1 MKSASKVV
9 SFRSK
14 LPKPRAVS
22 NRLNISAIHPPGPH
36 RLHAALLA
44 LACLVLQAASVP
56 AQPIGSWTSFTSRS
70 TVTALEQDTHGRI
83 WALTEGGIFALD
95 GQNID
100 HQLATTEGMHR
111 VNAQALAWDAQ
122 VERIWMGY
130 SDGTFQSYDPQTR
143 SIRTYTDIARATR
156 FNPRGVNDLLAHAG
170 RLYIASDFGI
180 VVFDPDRGIT
190 LDTYA
195 NLGTFPSGSRVEA
208 LLVHEG
214 MLYASTPLGV
224 AMADI
229 DAPDLVVPQRWET
242 HAFASGARQL
252 FVWEGAVHVHAGN
265 RIERHDADTGWQP
278 VDYFQGAPVNRMS
291 VSPQRDMLL
300 IWNENQ
306 LSLRRTGEPSPSSIN
321 VSGGWPWQAVLA
333 ESTEGRL
340 YVGTTNQGIR
350 VLSIQTG
357 EEIDRKIPDG
367 PFMNSFSGI
376 NARGGILASGS
387 NDLWGRR
394 GTGSRESGYYLF
406 REGQWHNF
414 NVSTSPSLQEF
425 DVNSVFTSAST
436 DEYFFFGS
444 WGRGIVQ
451 HHRDTDE
458 ITVWNSQNSVLEGIS
473 VGSSFIVVTGMHAD
487 RDQNLWAI
495 SWRSPNR
502 PLYRFNTR
510 TNEWTGIARLPGLA
524 ASNLYNS
531 VTVDSHGQLWIP
543 LLNESRAGRGM
554 VVKRVD
560 GDEVT
565 DGVWL
570 RDQAGEGNLPDAKV
584 NAVVQDRRGEIWV
597 GTDRGLVRYVFPQ
610 LVIDGGSSERQ
621 AAFLLNADETAGSPF
636 LLRTANV
643 TSIVVNSANQKWV
656 GTDGEGVWLIDE
668 DGGRHRAIRNFTAE
682 NSPLSSNTITGLAYD
697 EVTGQVFMATDLGLV
712 SYTDVVRGSVSRMDE
727 LFVYP
732 NPFSYAREASERVV
746 IDRLSDRTTIRILT
760 VDGRLIRRLESRG
773 GRVEWDM
780 RDFQGSRVG
789 TGVYLI
795 VAADQ
800 NDDQRGVGRLVVVR

>member
-1 MKSASKVV
+1 MKKARKVL
-9 SFRSK
+9 SCLSN
-14 LPKPRAVS
+14 LSKPRAVS
-22 NRLNISAIHPPGPH
+22 NRLNILPVPYRFHTVA
-36 RLHAALLA
+36 LALTCFVLLA
-44 LACLVLQAASVP
+44 VSVS

-70 TVTALEQDTHGRI
+70 TVTALEKDTHGRI
-83 WALTEGGIFALD
+83 WALTEGGIFALE
-95 GQNID
+95 GQDIV

-111 VNAQALAWDAQ
+111 VNAQAISSDPQ
-122 VERIWMGY
+122 GNRIWMGY
-130 SDGTFQSYDPQTR
+130 SDGTFQSYDPDSQT
-143 SIRTYTDIARATR
+143 IRTFTDIARATR
-156 FNPRGVNDLLAHAG
+156 FNPRGVNGLLTHAG
-170 RLYIASDFGI
+170 NLYIASDFGI

-190 LDTYA
+190 LDTYT
-195 NLGTFPSGSRVEA
+195 NLGTFPSGSRVES

-214 MLYASTPLGV
+214 MLYAATPQGV
-224 AMADI
+224 AIAEL
-229 DAPDLVVPQRWET
+229 DAPDLVVPQRWSTYE
-242 HAFASGARQL
+242 FASGARQL
-252 FVWEGAVHVHAGN
+252 FVWEGAVNVHTGN
-265 RIERHDADTGWQP
+265 RIERHDADAGWQS
-278 VDYFQGAPVNRMS
+278 VDYFQGDPVTRLS
-291 VSPQRDMLL
+291 VSAQRDVLL
-300 IWNENQ
+300 SWSENR
-306 LSLRRTGEPSPSSIN
+306 LHLRRSGQPSVETIA
-321 VSGGWPWQAVLA
+321 VSGGWPWHAVLA

-350 VLSIQTG
+350 MLSMQNG

-414 NVSTSPSLQEF
+414 NVSTSASLQEF
-425 DVNSVFTSAST
+425 DIHSVFTSAST

-451 HHRDTDE
+451 HHRETDE
-458 ITVWNSQNSVLEGIS
+458 ITVWNRQNSALEGIS
-473 VGSSFIVVTGMHAD
+473 VGSNYIVITGMNTD
-487 RDQNLWAI
+487 RDQNLWAV
-495 SWRSPNR
+495 SWLSPNL
-502 PLYRFNTR
+502 PLYRFDTR
-510 TNEWTGIARLPGLA
+510 NNEWTGIPRLQGLA
-524 ASNLYNS
+524 ATNLYNS

-560 GDEVT
+560 GDVVT

-597 GTDRGLVRYVFPQ
+597 GTDRGLVRYAFPQ
-610 LVIDGGSSERQ
+610 LVIDGGPSERQ

-636 LLRTANV
+636 LLRTANI

-712 SYTDVVRGSVSRMDE
+712 SYTDVVRGSVSRMEE

-732 NPFSYAREASERVV
+732 NPFSYNRESSERVV
-746 IDRLSDRTTIRILT
+746 IDRLSERTIIRILT